1 MDYSTLYKQKLTTA
15 EKATQAVKS
24 GDWLDYGWGNNTT
37 VAFDKAFAARLP
49 ELEDINIRGGVLLR
63 EPEIFKIQAPAAHF
77 TWNSWHMSGY

>member
-15 EKATQAVKS
+15 EKAAQAVKS

-49 ELEDINIRGGVLLR
+49 EL
-63 EPEIFKIQAPAAHF
+63 
-77 TWNSWHMSGY
+77 

>member
-15 EKATQAVKS
+15 EKAAQAVKS

-49 ELEDINIRGGVLLR
+49 ELENKSSCGSLYVEFL
-63 EPEIFKIQAPAAHF
+63 AHVRV
-77 TWNSWHMSGY
+77 